1 MSATAAMTGEATL
14 SHSPEQMR
22 RASIA
27 AGNAITV
34 TVPVTNTG
42 SREGSE
48 TVQLYLTDVKAP
60 VARPA
65 KELKGFAK
73 VSLKPGETKD
83 VTFTVTPDDL
93 AYFDADAHA
102 WAVHPGRYRA
112 SIARSAGDVA
122 STLNFTLK

>member
-1 MSATAAMTGEATL
+1 
-14 SHSPEQMR
+14 MR

-27 AGNAITV
+27 AGNAITI